1 MKALSAGLHP
11 HGRAKSLAPLRSP
24 ARTTGGGRKR
34 KHEPESDH
42 GHGRPHGKKT
52 PHAKPSASAGKHP
65 WLNHKWGRLRV
76 RDWMMVTGLFLGV
89 LCVGGWFLVRREVLD
104 YRPTHQFAVRDPAFF
119 GAAHAAGGDPIPIEG
134 NRVTLLHNGIGT
146 FPEMLKSIAAANE
159 TINFE
164 AFIFHTG
171 EVGNQ
176 FIEALVA
183 KAKAGVEVRVLLD
196 GVGSGSALKNSDV
209 RRLEEGG
216 CKFAYYHPTRA
227 LRLDRLNRRTHRRVL
242 VIDGRVGF
250 TGGLGFSDEW
260 RGNADAAD
268 HWRDLHAKVEGP
280 AVGKLQAAF
289 QQHWLAATGEVL
301 ANTRHF
307 PPLPPAGKLK
317 AQVIS
322 STEFSVAALPLIQA
336 VAIASAEKSINITNP
351 YCTPTDDQVHLL
363 TEAVKRGVRVR
374 MILPG
379 KHNDQPWTK
388 AAGRGCY
395 GDLIKGGVQIFE
407 YSPTMIHSKTMVI
420 DGLFSIIGTSNLD
433 ARSAAIN
440 EEIDLT
446 VYDEDFA
453 KQMEG
458 VFEEDMK
465 HSRPYK
471 IEDFKRRGLWE
482 RFSEWLVIPFQSQL

>member
-1 MKALSAGLHP
+1 M
-11 HGRAKSLAPLRSP
+11 
-24 ARTTGGGRKR
+24 
-34 KHEPESDH
+34 
-42 GHGRPHGKKT
+42 
-52 PHAKPSASAGKHP
+52 
-65 WLNHKWGRLRV
+65 
-76 RDWMMVTGLFLGV
+76 RDWLLVTGLFLGV
-89 LCVGGWFLVRREVLD
+89 LCVGAWFLVRREVPE
-104 YRPTHQFAVRDPAFF
+104 YRPAHQFSVRDPAFF
-119 GAAHAAGGDPIPIEG
+119 SAAHAAGDPVPVEG

-146 FPEMLKSIAAANE
+146 FPEMLEAIAAAKQ

-164 AFIFHTG
+164 AFIFHSG
-171 EVGNQ
+171 DVGNQ

-183 KAKAGVEVRVLLD
+183 RASAGVEVRVLLD
-196 GVGSGSALKNSDV
+196 GIGSGRALKNSDV
-209 RRLEEGG
+209 RRLEQGG

-260 RGNADAAD
+260 RGNADAPD

-280 AVGKLQAAF
+280 AVGKLQGAF
-289 QQHWLAATGEVL
+289 QQHWLAATGEML
-301 ANTRHF
+301 ATSAHF
-307 PPLPPAGKLK
+307 PPLAPAGKLK
-317 AQVIS
+317 AQVVS

-336 VAIASAEKSINITNP
+336 VAIASAEKTINITNP

-363 TEAVKRGVRVR
+363 TEAVKRGVQVR

-388 AAGRGCY
+388 AAGRGGY
-395 GDLIKGGVQIFE
+395 GDLLKGGVQIFE

-471 IEDFKRRGLWE
+471 IEDFNRRGLWE